1 MLIGEI
7 ISVALG
13 ALRANKLRSLLTMLG
28 IVIGVAAV
36 IAMVAIG
43 TGAQQAVKDR
53 INALGTTLL
62 TVNPGQQRMGGV
74 AVGGANAKLT
84 LDDAKALTDSGGY
97 LLAAVQPE
105 IGGNQQV
112 TWTNKNTS
120 TSIVGTT
127 ANYLDVRKYTLTS
140 GRMFTNAE
148 DDARARVA
156 VVGPAVATNMGLT
169 TPEAL
174 LGEKIRIR
182 GLLFDVVG
190 ILASKGQASQFGN
203 PDDQILIPI
212 KTARFRV
219 MGSDRL
225 RSISVISPAEDS
237 IASTMAQ
244 IQRILRHEHRLK
256 QGAADDFQIRSQ
268 ADFLNTLGE
277 TTAVFT
283 YLLAGIA
290 AVSLLVGGIGIMN
303 IMLVSVTERTREIGI
318 RKALGATRWNI
329 LAQFLIEAI
338 VLCCLGG
345 IVGILIGAGGAQVM
359 SKVAGFN
366 THISPSVVAA
376 AFAFSAMVGVLFG
389 VWPARSAAI
398 LDPIIAL
405 RYE

>member
-7 ISVALG
+7 IAVALG
-13 ALRANKLRSLLTMLG
+13 ALRANKMRSMLTMLG

-43 TGAQQAVKDR
+43 NGAQQAVKDR

-127 ANYLDVRKYTLTS
+127 SNYLDVRKYTLTS

-148 DDARARVA
+148 DEARARVA
-156 VVGPAVATNMGLT
+156 IVGPVVATNMGLT

-174 LGEKIRIR
+174 LGEKIRIK
-182 GLLFDVVG
+182 GIMFDVIG
-190 ILASKGQASQFGN
+190 ITASKGQTSQFGN

-212 KTARFRV
+212 RTARFRV
-219 MGSDRL
+219 MGNDRL

-237 IASTMAQ
+237 IASTMGR
-244 IQRILRHEHRLK
+244 IQQILRHEHRLR
-256 QGAADDFQIRSQ
+256 QGVADDFQIRSQ

-290 AVSLLVGGIGIMN
+290 AVSLIVGGIGIMN
-303 IMLVSVTERTREIGI
+303 IMLVSVTERPREIGI
-318 RKALGATRWNI
+318 RKALGATKWNI
-329 LAQFLIEAI
+329 LLQFLIEAV

-345 IVGILIGAGGAQVM
+345 IVGIAIGSGGAAAM
-359 SKVAGFN
+359 SKIAAF
-366 THISPSVVAA
+366 TTQISIGVVMA
-376 AFAFSAMVGVLFG
+376 AFAFSAVVVVLFG
-389 VWPARSAAI
+389 EWPARSAAV

>member
-174 LGEKIRIR
+174 LGEKIRIK

>member
-43 TGAQQAVKDR
+43 SGAQQAVKDR

-62 TVNPGQQRMGGV
+62 TVNPGQQRQAGV
-74 AVGGANAKLT
+74 AVSGANAKLT
-84 LDDAKALTDSGGY
+84 LDDAKALEDSGGY

-127 ANYLDVRKYTLTS
+127 SNYLDVRKYTLTT

-148 DDARARVA
+148 DEARSRVA

-237 IASTMAQ
+237 IASTMGR
-244 IQRILRHEHRLK
+244 IQAILRHEHRLK
-256 QGAADDFQIRSQ
+256 QGVVDDFQIRSQ

-329 LAQFLIEAI
+329 LFQFLTEAI

-345 IVGILIGAGGAQVM
+345 VIGIGIGAGGAMVM
-359 SKVAGFN
+359 SKLAGFN
-366 THISPSVVAA
+366 TQVSVPVVAA
-376 AFAFSAMVGVLFG
+376 AFAFSALVGVLFG
-389 VWPARSAAI
+389 VWPARSAAV
-398 LDPIIAL
+398 LDPIVAL

>member
-1 MLIGEI
+1 VLITEI
-7 ISVALG
+7 ITVALG
-13 ALRANKLRSLLTMLG
+13 ALRANKLRSMLTMLG

-43 TGAQQAVKDR
+43 SGAQQAVKDR

-62 TVNPGQQRMGGV
+62 TVNPGQQRQAGV

-84 LDDAKALTDSGGY
+84 LDDAKALEDSGGY
-97 LLAAVQPE
+97 LLPSVQPE

-112 TWTNKNTS
+112 TWTNKNAS

-127 ANYLDVRKYTLTS
+127 ANYLDVRKYTLAA

-148 DDARARVA
+148 DEARARVA

-174 LGEKIRIR
+174 LGEKIRIK

-190 ILASKGQASQFGN
+190 ITASKGQASQFGN

-237 IASTMAQ
+237 IAATMAQ

-345 IVGILIGAGGAQVM
+345 IIGIGIGAGGAAIM
-359 SKVAGFN
+359 SKVAGF
-366 THISPSVVAA
+366 TTQVSMGVVAA
-376 AFAFSAMVGVLFG
+376 AFAFSALVGVLFG
-389 VWPARSAAI
+389 VWPARSAAV
-398 LDPIIAL
+398 LDPIVAL

>member
-174 LGEKIRIR
+174 LGEKIRIK
-182 GLLFDVVG
+182 GLMFDVVG

>member
-13 ALRANKLRSLLTMLG
+13 ALRANKMRSMLTMLG

-43 TGAQQAVKDR
+43 SGAQAAVKDR

-62 TVNPGQQRMGGV
+62 TVNPGQQRQAGV
-74 AVGGANAKLT
+74 TVGGANAKLT
-84 LDDAKALTDSGGY
+84 LDDAKALEDSGGY

-112 TWTNKNTS
+112 TYLNKNTS

-127 ANYLDVRKYTLTS
+127 ANYLDVRKYTLAS
-140 GRMFTNAE
+140 GRMFTPAE
-148 DDARARVA
+148 DEARARVA
-156 VVGPAVATNMGLT
+156 VVGPTVATNMGLA

-174 LGEKIRIR
+174 LGEKIRIK
-182 GLLFDVVG
+182 GLLFEVVG
-190 ILASKGQASQFGN
+190 ITASKGQASQFGN

-219 MGSDRL
+219 MGNDRL

-283 YLLAGIA
+283 YLLSGIA
-290 AVSLLVGGIGIMN
+290 AVSLIVGGIGIMN

-329 LAQFLIEAI
+329 LAQFLIEAV

-345 IVGILIGAGGAQVM
+345 IIGIGIGTGGALIM
-359 SKVAGFN
+359 SKLAGFS
-366 THISPSVVAA
+366 TQVSLSVVAA
-376 AFAFSAMVGVLFG
+376 AFAFSALVGVLFG
-389 VWPARSAAI
+389 VWPARSAAV
-398 LDPIIAL
+398 LDPIVAL